1 MSWVFPSNTLSVEIP
16 RQHYD
21 KVAALVRSKPFWTL
35 LASSGQKGR
44 LYAMILDNA
53 FLSTASSLYTRLH
66 LKTLLPWFLLFVSES
81 SHPAGVNNQRRRRC
95 SYFLED
101 PDIGRY

>member
-1 MSWVFPSNTLSVEIP
+1 MSWVFPSNTLSVEIH

-21 KVAALVRSKPFWTL
+21 KVADLVRSKPFWTL
-35 LASSGQKGR
+35 LASSGQEGR

-66 LKTLLPWFLLFVSES
+66 LKHSHLGFFYLFLSHHTLQ
-81 SHPAGVNNQRRRRC
+81 A
-95 SYFLED
+95 
-101 PDIGRY
+101 